1 MVLDPDDAPRA
12 PDGDEVV
19 GAEGF
24 IHQILDPVLPS
35 TLSADSTG
43 STPIFL
49 SRNVRATVA
58 QASRNARL
66 QAVSVVNGLEMVAS
80 IDGASS
86 GSDSDDDDNHD
97 RDRHDEDDGDD
108 EQSGSAPLESTK
120 PKRQKQRYEDLPPTK
135 RRRRTNF
142 GDVSRRM
149 VYVADTEDVLHV
161 RR

>member
-1 MVLDPDDAPRA
+1 M
-12 PDGDEVV
+12 
-19 GAEGF
+19 
-24 IHQILDPVLPS
+24 
-35 TLSADSTG
+35 
-43 STPIFL
+43 
-49 SRNVRATVA
+49 
-58 QASRNARL
+58 
-66 QAVSVVNGLEMVAS
+66 EMVAS